1 MTCGDVDEPTPA
13 DALALMITGYDLLV
27 KGLDASG
34 ADGFDAG
41 AAVGFMQAFE
51 RFRNGLP
58 VVDNHLIA
66 VAERLDLPTVLC
78 QGNLARVLTS
88 GLGISKVEASRRVRA
103 AEVDPHRRP
112 RRDVHGRVRV
122 QGHLAEEVVVGAA
135 ARPEGDRA
143 VRVQLQDLR
152 CGVPGL
158 VALLARDRVDRA
170 DPPVG
175 VVGGD
180 VQLTVGDTEQ
190 VVLVAARADRARA
203 QLLQVARP

>member
-1 MTCGDVDEPTPA
+1 MTFGEVDEPTPA

-27 KGLDASG
+27 KALDACG

-103 AEVDPHRRP
+103 AEAVGP
-112 RRDVHGRVRV
+112 RTSMLGEPLAPVVRCWPPPSATGR
-122 QGHLAEEVVVGAA
+122 
-135 ARPEGDRA
+135 
-143 VRVQLQDLR
+143 
-152 CGVPGL
+152 
-158 VALLARDRVDRA
+158 
-170 DPPVG
+170 
-175 VVGGD
+175 
-180 VQLTVGDTEQ
+180 
-190 VVLVAARADRARA
+190 
-203 QLLQVARP
+203 